1 MRNKCVKCLGPLSE
15 GEFVVNKD
23 MSYCDDCAALLH
35 LGESKESKMFRDFQ
49 DTPDGEAPPGSDY
62 NGAPLEE
69 EGAPIE
75 G

>member
-1 MRNKCVKCLGPLSE
+1 
-15 GEFVVNKD
+15 

-49 DTPDGEAPPGSDY
+49 DAPGEAGAPLGPGF
-62 NGAPLEE
+62 AEVPLEE